1 MSLQCSRISKTYI
14 PVILTS
20 VKFSAK
26 MCMSLEHGTSQP
38 VLFLTLFMQ
47 TEMLHQTCWFPCC
60 CLYMPST
67 FFVPESICTI
77 TINCASTPIPFNL
90 SKSGSSFKSQL
101 HFFQLTI
108 FLTITHRF
116 LNSLNVYLL
125 HVGCRHLSSL
135 SFYYF
140 IISIMPINSET
151 EGLIQPIFKQLY

>member
-1 MSLQCSRISKTYI
+1 MSLQCSRISKTFI

-26 MCMSLEHGTSQP
+26 IWMSLEHGTSQP
-38 VLFLTLFMQ
+38 GLFLTLFMQ

-67 FFVPESICTI
+67 FFVAESICTI

-101 HFFQLTI
+101 HFFNWWY
-108 FLTITHRF
+108 FWPSHRF
-116 LNSLNVYLL
+116 LNSLNVYFL
-125 HVGCRHLSSL
+125 HIGCRHLSSL
-135 SFYYF
+135 SFYHF

-151 EGLIQPIFKQLY
+151 EGLVQPIFKQLY